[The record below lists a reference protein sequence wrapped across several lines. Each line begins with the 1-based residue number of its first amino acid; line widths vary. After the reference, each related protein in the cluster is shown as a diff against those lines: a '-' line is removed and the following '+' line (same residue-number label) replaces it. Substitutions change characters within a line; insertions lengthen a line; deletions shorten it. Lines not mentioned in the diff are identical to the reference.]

1 MVEASAIERVEQCE
15 ATLDLVHFD
24 HALGDVLDDDVL
36 TLACQVVCDSEDGTA
51 IVRQVAPFN
60 NNKAVVDVISA
71 GVGEM
76 REDRGYSK

>member
-1 MVEASAIERVEQCE
+1 MVEAGAIERVEQRE
-15 ATLDLVHFD
+15 ATLDLVRFD

-36 TLACQVVCDSEDGTA
+36 TLACQVVRDGKDGTA
-51 IVRQVAPFN
+51 IVRRVAPFN

-71 GVGEM
+71 GVGET

>member
-1 MVEASAIERVEQCE
+1 MVEAGVIERVKQHE

-24 HALGDVLDDDVL
+24 HALEDVLDDDML
-36 TLACQVVCDSEDGTA
+36 ALACQVVCDGEDGIE
-51 IVRQVAPFN
+51 IVQWVAPF

-71 GVGEM
+71 WVGET